1 MMAHYSDIEWTGS
14 TWNPLTGCRK
24 ISAGC
29 LNCYAERMAKRLHAM
44 GNRSYR
50 NGFLPT
56 VHEQLFDLPLKWKAS
71 RRIFVNSMSDL
82 FLEDFS
88 DEIIQRLFG
97 VMRRAHWHTFQI
109 LTKRSVRL
117 LELNSKLIWPP
128 NVWMGVTV
136 ESADYTSRVDDL
148 RRTGAGTKF
157 LSLEPL
163 LSALPDLDLTGID
176 WVIVGGESGPNAR
189 SMAPEW
195 ATTIRDQCRN
205 QKVPFFFKQWG
216 GTNKKKAGRHLEGK
230 LWDEMPLSRQ
240 MERPARLL

>member
-1 MMAHYSDIEWTGS
+1 MAHYSEIEWTGS

-29 LNCYAERMAKRLHAM
+29 LNCYAERMAKRLYAM
-44 GNRSYR
+44 GSRSYR
-50 NGFLPT
+50 NGFLPS
-56 VHEQLFDLPLKWKAS
+56 VHEHLFDLPLKWKAS

-88 DEIIQRLFG
+88 DEIIQHLFR
-97 VMRRAHWHTFQI
+97 VMRRAHWHIFQI
-109 LTKRSVRL
+109 LTKRSARL

-136 ESADYTSRVDDL
+136 ESADYTSRIDDL

-163 LSALPDLDLTGID
+163 LSALPDLDLTDID

-189 SMAPEW
+189 SMAQEW
-195 ATTIRDQCRN
+195 VIEIRDQCRN

-230 LWDEMPLSRQ
+230 LWDEMPASRR

>member
-128 NVWMGVTV
+128 NVWMGVIV

>member
-1 MMAHYSDIEWTGS
+1 MAHYSDIEWTGS